1 MLVLDLGPALKI
13 INANLGLGTGIKDVN
28 FKAKARTNPMPTDQT
43 DQCWHVLPDPFPLC
57 KLS

>member
-43 DQCWHVLPDPFPLC
+43 DQC
-57 KLS
+57 